1 MKRDEIPSPTNVC
14 VSVNVCKETN
24 LRWCLVVF
32 AFELMLIVDIGHIRY
47 DEEIYPE
54 SDVRL
59 GFGYLIALCS
69 PAISVPKFQV
79 LLTGTRVHSVIFVI
93 SLKLNISPLSASILT
108 FFAQNHLILTYFIHF
123 DTSHCFYKYYSV
135 SKCVICI
142 KCRWFCIEKVRI
154 EAQKGKIYNF
164 NEITKITECTRLP
177 VVLLCIVDISHLR
190 HHTFLFE

>member
-1 MKRDEIPSPTNVC
+1 
-14 VSVNVCKETN
+14 
-24 LRWCLVVF
+24 
-32 AFELMLIVDIGHIRY
+32 MLIVDIGHIRY
-47 DEEIYPE
+47 DEGIYPE

-59 GFGYLIALCS
+59 GFGYLIGLCS
-69 PAISVPKFQV
+69 PAISVPKFQI

-108 FFAQNHLILTYFIHF
+108 FSAQNHLILTYFIHF

-135 SKCVICI
+135 SKCVKCI

-164 NEITKITECTRLP
+164 NEITKITECTRVP